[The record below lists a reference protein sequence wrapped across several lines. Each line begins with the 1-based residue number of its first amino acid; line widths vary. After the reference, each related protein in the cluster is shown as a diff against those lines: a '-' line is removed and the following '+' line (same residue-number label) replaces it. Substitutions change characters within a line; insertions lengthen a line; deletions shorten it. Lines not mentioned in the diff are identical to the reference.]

1 MKLLAVESS
10 GLTAGCAV
18 IEDGKLLG
26 EYSTNFKK
34 THSETLLPMTEALLN
49 MLGIKPSE
57 LDAIALSK
65 GPGSF
70 TGLRIGIAT
79 VKGLALALDIP
90 VVPVE
95 TTAGMAYGLYGTEGL
110 ICPIMDARR
119 SQVYTGLYRF
129 QGEELVQ
136 VSGQRA
142 VSVEEL
148 CAELKE
154 GREHVTFMG
163 DGVDVYEGIVK
174 AALGDKC
181 SFAPCHLRY
190 QRAAALGMLAWEYYK
205 KGGYVKGDDLV
216 PEYLRLSQAE
226 RELKEKNNAK

>member
-1 MKLLAVESS
+1 MKLLAIESS

-18 IEDGKLLG
+18 IEDGRLLG
-26 EYSTNFKK
+26 EYDTNFKK

-49 MLGIKPSE
+49 MLEIKPSDI
-57 LDAIALSK
+57 DAIGLSK

-79 VKGLALALDIP
+79 VKGLAMALDIP
-90 VVPVE
+90 VVPVP
-95 TTAGMAYGLYGTEGL
+95 TTAGIAYNLFGTSGL

-129 QGEELVQ
+129 EGEKLVKVRDQ
-136 VSGQRA
+136 MA
-142 VSVEEL
+142 VSVDEL
-148 CAELKE
+148 CTSLNGLGEP
-154 GREHVTFMG
+154 VTFLG
-163 DGVDVYEGIVK
+163 DGIDVYRGRIEDLMTNGF
-174 AALGDKC
+174 

-190 QRAAALGMLAWEYYK
+190 QRAAAMGMLAYEYYK
-205 KGGYVKGDDLV
+205 EGLSIKGDDLV

-226 RELKEKNNAK
+226 RELKEKNDGK